1 MFSKST
7 IKYIQSLRQ
16 KKYRDIYN
24 VFVAEGPKVVG
35 DLLVQ
40 ENVLCRN
47 IYATAEWVR
56 ENKLAEKFIG
66 IFTVIEDF
74 ELEKIS
80 QLSQPNQVLAIFDKL
95 TEKKADDVKGKVTLV
110 LDDIQDPGNFGTIIR
125 TADWFGVENIVCSR
139 GCVEMY
145 NPKVVQST
153 MSSIARVNIC
163 YTDIEEWLGNH
174 NAKKYAAV
182 INGKKL
188 SDVDADEAIIV
199 MGNESKGISKE
210 IQAMVDEKIT
220 IKGKG
225 GAESL
230 NVAVATGIILN
241 HFSKK

>member
-16 KKYRDIYN
+16 KKYRDTYN

-66 IFTVIEDF
+66 ILTVIEDF

-80 QLSQPNQVLAIFDKL
+80 QLSQPNQVLSIFDKL

-188 SDVDADEAIIV
+188 SDVDVDEAIIV